1 MQLGGVVKPNDGHCY
16 TANGRYTAST
26 IMVRQSNSLCSRFFL
41 VRRRQNPHFELNN
54 GQDAMQKNFFNQTR
68 NRLFPS
74 ILEQLSYGGSIKHG
88 AFIKE
93 ERLIQP

>member
-26 IMVRQSNSLCSRFFL
+26 IMVRQSNSLAVSSFWYVDVKILTLNLILDKMQCK
-41 VRRRQNPHFELNN
+41 HFV
-54 GQDAMQKNFFNQTR
+54 NQTR

-74 ILEQLSYGGSIKHG
+74 ILEQLSHRGSIKQG
-88 AFIKE
+88 TFIRD

>member
-54 GQDAMQKNFFNQTR
+54 RQDAMQKNF
-68 NRLFPS
+68 L
-74 ILEQLSYGGSIKHG
+74 IKQETDYFLVFWSNCRTGRHLNSG
-88 AFIKE
+88 VY
-93 ERLIQP
+93 

>member
-26 IMVRQSNSLCSRFFL
+26 IMVRQSNSLAVSSFWYVDVKILTLNLILDKMQCK
-41 VRRRQNPHFELNN
+41 HFV
-54 GQDAMQKNFFNQTR
+54 NQTR

-74 ILEQLSYGGSIKHG
+74 ILEQHVAQGVN
-88 AFIKE
+88 
-93 ERLIQP
+93 